1 MVEHLFCKQRV
12 IGSIPVTSTIGRLGK
27 LKYVEYFRQP
37 ESVARQPERQSVILN
52 EVKNLN
58 KIKDISLITQYDG
71 NTFRQPERQ
80 AERIIETIYFNL
92 RKLSSNAEIFNK
104 LESRNQQTMKA
115 VI

>member
-12 IGSIPVTSTIGRLGK
+12 IGSIPVTSTIGLGK

-37 ESVARQPERQSVILN
+37 ERIERQAEKQSVILN

-80 AERIIETIYFNL
+80 AERHRN
-92 RKLSSNAEIFNK
+92 NIF
-104 LESRNQQTMKA
+104 
-115 VI
+115 

>member
-12 IGSIPVTSTIGRLGK
+12 IGSIPVTSTIGLGK

-37 ESVARQPERQSVILN
+37 ERIERQPES
-52 EVKNLN
+52 
-58 KIKDISLITQYDG
+58 
-71 NTFRQPERQ
+71 TFRQPERQ
-80 AERIIETIYFNL
+80 AERVIETIYFNL
-92 RKLSSNAEIFNK
+92 RKLSNNAEIFNK

>member
-37 ESVARQPERQSVILN
+37 ERIERQPERQSVILN

-58 KIKDISLITQYDG
+58 KIKDISLSLNRMGTLSG
-71 NTFRQPERQ
+71 S
-80 AERIIETIYFNL
+80 L
-92 RKLSSNAEIFNK
+92 KGKLKE
-104 LESRNQQTMKA
+104 
-115 VI
+115 

>member
-12 IGSIPVTSTIGRLGK
+12 IGSIPVTSTIGLGK
-27 LKYVEYFRQP
+27 LKYVAYFRQP
-37 ESVARQPERQSVILN
+37 ERIERQPERQSVILN

-58 KIKDISLITQYDG
+58 KIKDISLLLNMTETLSG
-71 NTFRQPERQ
+71 SLKG
-80 AERIIETIYFNL
+80 IETIYFNL